1 MTLFIRAA
9 FLSHL
14 QSKSLVAQYIE
25 KNRKLSEERS
35 AAARSLGPSRCFTA
49 STGCWLL
56 FTFHLGQALFQ
67 SGHEMQHRR
76 ELFRL
81 FDFRYR
87 AAFQLGLH
95 VVLAIVLKL
104 LVICC

>member
-25 KNRKLSEERS
+25 KNHKLSEERS

-56 FTFHLGQALFQ
+56 FTFHLGHALFQ
-67 SGHEMQHRR
+67 SGHDMQHRS

-81 FDFRYR
+81 FGSGDL
-87 AAFQLGLH
+87 AALAPGLDP
-95 VVLAIVLKL
+95 VLEIVL
-104 LVICC
+104 